1 VSAVVVLRGAGL
13 RYGDGP
19 SSVIAVHDVDLTIEP
34 RSSLALTGPSGSGKS
49 SLLHL
54 IAGLEH
60 PTSGSVE
67 WPGLDASPH
76 ADPTR
81 VGVVFQASS
90 LIPTLDAEENVA
102 LPLLIAGVTPDDAAT
117 RAGDALDLLD
127 LGWSRRMLPD
137 ALSGG
142 QAQRVALAR
151 VLAVRPALV
160 LADEPTGQLDSVSA
174 DHVIDTLLQVV
185 AELGAAL
192 VISTHDSRVASRL
205 DVELVMRDGAIVG
218 SSVSA

>member
-1 VSAVVVLRGAGL
+1 MSAVVVLRGAGL

-19 SSVIAVHDVDLTIEP
+19 SSVIAVHDVDLTIAS

-54 IAGLEH
+54 IAGLEN

-67 WPGLDASPH
+67 WPGLGASPH

-102 LPLLIAGVTPDDAAT
+102 LPLLIAGVRPADAVR

-127 LGWSRRMLPD
+127 LGWSRKMLPD
-137 ALSGG
+137 SLSGG

-160 LADEPTGQLDSVSA
+160 LADEPTGQLDSMSA
-174 DHVIDTLLQVV
+174 DHVVDTLLHVV
-185 AELGAAL
+185 QELGAAL
-192 VISTHDSRVASRL
+192 VVSTHDVRVAARL
-205 DVELVMRDGAIVG
+205 DHELTMRDGAILTG
-218 SSVSA
+218 VSA